1 MAGGTIVGLDIG
13 ASQIKV
19 VEMKRGG
26 SGIEVT
32 ALGVAPTPVEAFDN
46 NIIID
51 PKRLGQA
58 VKELMKSSGVTAGHS
73 MSSVSGQSAVVVRV
87 IEVPQ
92 MKPNELAETMKW
104 EVERHVPFSA
114 SEVIM
119 DYQPID
125 RPEGLAEG
133 QNMEVLLA
141 VAQQDMVDRHVEML
155 FAAGLKPDAIDV
167 EPLAAGRALLE
178 NDLEPRG
185 QGHTVVLCNIGA
197 SNTDIGIFR
206 DKLLA
211 FPRNM
216 TPAGDHLTNAIAA
229 GMGVD
234 TGTAENYKRE
244 YGEVM
249 FGQQPQVTPDFGGGF
264 GGGGGFMD
272 FGAGFGT
279 PEPEQEP
286 TIQPASSPSGRFDFS
301 GTSETAAPVPSPPS
315 GEFAAPTSTAAS
327 DFGAPPAPSAS
338 PFDFMST
345 ESSPSAELPHTPDF
359 STPNP
364 DAAETQSAFMPSS
377 GYNDPNFSTTQ
388 QPVSQ
393 LPVVAQADPQREM
406 LKTQIFNCMA
416 PVLSEL
422 VQELRRSLDYYRGKA
437 GDAPIHEIWLT
448 GGTAKLRNL
457 AAFIEAELGIP
468 TKVANPF
475 QFARVTSKNY
485 SPDYLDESATLFT
498 IAVGLGTRGVVQMAA
513 PSKPKAGKA
522 PKTPKAPKEPKA
534 PKVKN

>member
-13 ASQIKV
+13 ANQIKV
-19 VEMKRGG
+19 VEMKRG
-26 SGIEVT
+26 SGGLEVT

-58 VKELMKSSGVTAGHS
+58 VKELMKSSGVSAGRS
-73 MSSVSGQSAVVVRV
+73 VSSVSGQSAVVVRV

-114 SEVIM
+114 NEVIM

-155 FAAGLKPDAIDV
+155 FAAGLKPVAIDV
-167 EPLAAGRALLE
+167 EPLAVSRILLE
-178 NDLEPRG
+178 SDSEPRG
-185 QGHTVVLCNIGA
+185 VGHTVALVNIGA

-234 TGTAENYKRE
+234 SGTAENYKRE

-249 FGQQPQVTPDFGGGF
+249 FGQQPQMTPDFGGGF
-264 GGGGGFMD
+264 GGGGGGFMD
-272 FGAGFGT
+272 FGAGFGAPASE
-279 PEPEQEP
+279 PEPTVQP
-286 TIQPASSPSGRFDFS
+286 TSSPSGRFDFS
-301 GTSETAAPVPSPPS
+301 GTSETAAPVPSAPS
-315 GEFAAPTSTAAS
+315 GEFGTPTTAAS

-345 ESSPSAELPHTPDF
+345 ETTPSAELPDF
-359 STPNP
+359 STPNQP
-364 DAAETQSAFMPSS
+364 VAETPSEFMPDNQSTFS
-377 GYNDPNFSTTQ
+377 PTFDPT
-388 QPVSQ
+388 PAPSQ
-393 LPVVAQADPQREM
+393 LPVVSQTDPQREM
-406 LKTQIFNCMA
+406 LKTQVFNCMA

-437 GDAPIHEIWLT
+437 GDAPINEILLT

-457 AAFIEAELGIP
+457 APFIEAELGIP
-468 TKVANPF
+468 TRIANPF
-475 QFARVTSKNY
+475 QYARVTSRNF
-485 SPDYLDESATLFT
+485 SPEYLDESSTLFSV
-498 IAVGLGTRGVVQMAA
+498 AVGLGIWDLVKIAA
-513 PSKPKAGKA
+513 PAKPKPGKA

-534 PKVKN
+534 PKVKK

>member
-13 ASQIKV
+13 ANQIKV
-19 VEMKRGG
+19 VEMKRG
-26 SGIEVT
+26 SGGMEVT

-46 NIIID
+46 NVIID

-58 VKELMKSSGVTAGHS
+58 VKELMKSSGVSAGRS
-73 MSSVSGQSAVVVRV
+73 VSSVSGQSAVVVRV

-114 SEVIM
+114 NEVIM

-155 FAAGLKPDAIDV
+155 FAAGLKPVAIDV
-167 EPLAAGRALLE
+167 EPLAVSRVLLE
-178 NDLEPRG
+178 SDNEPRG
-185 QGHTVVLCNIGA
+185 AGNTVVLINIGA
-197 SNTDIGIFR
+197 SNTDVGIFR

-234 TGTAENYKRE
+234 SGTAENYKRE

-249 FGQQPQVTPDFGGGF
+249 FGQPQMSPDFGGGF
-264 GGGGGFMD
+264 GDGGGGGFMD
-272 FGAGFGT
+272 FGAGFGAPA
-279 PEPEQEP
+279 PEPEP
-286 TIQPASSPSGRFDFS
+286 TVQPTSSPSGRFDFS
-301 GTSETAAPVPSPPS
+301 GTSETAAPIPSPPS
-315 GEFAAPTSTAAS
+315 GEFGTPTTTAAS

-345 ESSPSAELPHTPDF
+345 ESSPSGDLPNLSKPSQTAPEQPFD
-359 STPNP
+359 
-364 DAAETQSAFMPSS
+364 FMPDNQT
-377 GYNDPNFSTTQ
+377 GFTPNFSE
-388 QPVSQ
+388 PSASSQ
-393 LPVVAQADPQREM
+393 LPVVSHADPQREM
-406 LKTQIFNCMA
+406 LKTQVFNCMA

-437 GDAPIHEIWLT
+437 DDAPINEILLT
-448 GGTAKLRNL
+448 GGSAKLRNL
-457 AAFIEAELGIP
+457 APFLEAELGIP
-468 TKVANPF
+468 TRVASPF
-475 QFARVTSKNY
+475 QFARVTSKNF
-485 SPDYLDESATLFT
+485 SPEFQNHLLKGRSRQKKCED
-498 IAVGLGTRGVVQMAA
+498 VRV
-513 PSKPKAGKA
+513 
-522 PKTPKAPKEPKA
+522 
-534 PKVKN
+534 

>member
-13 ASQIKV
+13 ANQIKV
-19 VEMKRGG
+19 VEMKRGSG
-26 SGIEVT
+26 GIEVT

-46 NIIID
+46 NTIID
-51 PKRLGQA
+51 AKRLGQA
-58 VKELMKSSGVTAGHS
+58 VKELMKSSGVSAGRS
-73 MSSVSGQSAVVVRV
+73 VSSVSGQSAVVVRV

-114 SEVIM
+114 NEVIM

-155 FAAGLKPDAIDV
+155 FAAGLKPVAIDV
-167 EPLAAGRALLE
+167 EPLAVSRILLE
-178 NDLEPRG
+178 SDGEPRG
-185 QGHTVVLCNIGA
+185 AGNTVALVNIGA

-249 FGQQPQVTPDFGGGF
+249 FGQQPQMTPDFGGGF
-264 GGGGGFMD
+264 GGGGGGGFMD
-272 FGAGFGT
+272 FGAGFGAPA
-279 PEPEQEP
+279 PESEP
-286 TIQPASSPSGRFDFS
+286 TVQPTSSPSGRFDFS
-301 GTSETAAPVPSPPS
+301 GTSETAAPIPSPPS
-315 GEFAAPTSTAAS
+315 GEFGTPTTTAAS
-327 DFGAPPAPSAS
+327 DFGVPPAPSAS

-345 ESSPSAELPHTPDF
+345 ESSPSVELPNLSKSGSPAPEQPFDFMPDNQAEF
-359 STPNP
+359 TPNLGEAP
-364 DAAETQSAFMPSS
+364 AP
-377 GYNDPNFSTTQ
+377 
-388 QPVSQ
+388 SQ
-393 LPVVAQADPQREM
+393 LPVLSQADPQREM
-406 LKTQIFNCMA
+406 LKTQVFNCMA

-437 GDAPIHEIWLT
+437 GDAPINEILLT

-457 AAFIEAELGIP
+457 APFIEAELGIP
-468 TKVANPF
+468 TRIAGPF
-475 QFARVTSKNY
+475 QFARVTSRNF
-485 SPDYLDESATLFT
+485 SPEYLDESSPFFSV
-498 IAVGLGTRGVVQMAA
+498 AVGLGIWDLVKMAA
-513 PSKPKAGKA
+513 PTKPKPGKA
-522 PKTPKAPKEPKA
+522 PKMPKAPKAPKA
-534 PKVKN
+534 KK

>member
-13 ASQIKV
+13 ANQIKV
-19 VEMKRGG
+19 VEMKRGSG
-26 SGIEVT
+26 GIEVT

-46 NIIID
+46 NTIID

-58 VKELMKSSGVTAGHS
+58 VKELMKSSGVSAGRS
-73 MSSVSGQSAVVVRV
+73 VSSVSGQSAVVVRV

-114 SEVIM
+114 NEVIM

-125 RPEGLAEG
+125 RPEGLTEG

-155 FAAGLKPDAIDV
+155 FAAGLKPVAIDV
-167 EPLAAGRALLE
+167 EPLAVSRVLLE
-178 NDLEPRG
+178 SDGEPRG
-185 QGHTVVLCNIGA
+185 MGNTVALINIGA

-249 FGQQPQVTPDFGGGF
+249 FGQPQVAPDFSGGF
-264 GGGGGFMD
+264 SGGGGFMD
-272 FGAGFGT
+272 FGAGFGAPASE
-279 PEPEQEP
+279 PEPTVSP
-286 TIQPASSPSGRFDFS
+286 TSSPSGRFDFS
-301 GTSETAAPVPSPPS
+301 GTSETAAPVPSAPS
-315 GEFAAPTSTAAS
+315 GEFGTPTTTAAS

-345 ESSPSAELPHTPDF
+345 ESSPSSDLPNLSNTDSFAPKPPSEFMPDNQAGF
-359 STPNP
+359 TPNFG
-364 DAAETQSAFMPSS
+364 EMPPS
-377 GYNDPNFSTTQ
+377 
-388 QPVSQ
+388 SQ
-393 LPVVAQADPQREM
+393 LPVVSQADPQREM

-437 GDAPIHEIWLT
+437 DDAPINEILLT
-448 GGTAKLRNL
+448 GGSAKLRNL
-457 AAFIEAELGIP
+457 APFLEAELGIP
-468 TKVANPF
+468 TRVASPF
-475 QFARVTSKNY
+475 QFARVTSKNF
-485 SPDYLDESATLFT
+485 SPEYLDDAATLFSV
-498 IAVGLGTRGVVQMAA
+498 AVGLGIWDLVKMAA
-513 PSKPKAGKA
+513 PAKPKAGNA
-522 PKTPKAPKEPKA
+522 PKAPKEPKA
-534 PKVKN
+534 PKVKK